1 MTQPLFLVGA
11 RGCGKT
17 TSGHALSAALG
28 WRFTD
33 TDRWLQN
40 EADMSV
46 AQIVEREGWAG
57 FRARE
62 SQALY
67 AVTAPDTVV
76 ATGGGMVLAPENRR
90 FMREHGTVIYLCAP
104 AQELARR
111 LEAFP
116 EEGLRPTLTG
126 RGISDEVAQVLAE
139 RDALYRDAAH
149 IIIDASLPPEQVVER
164 IQQALEQA
172 DSPSASPCAG

>member
-17 TSGHALSAALG
+17 TSGQALSHALGL
-28 WRFTD
+28 RFID
-33 TDRWLQN
+33 TDRWLQDD
-40 EADMSV
+40 AGMSV
-46 AQIVEREGWAG
+46 AQIVELEGWAG
-57 FRARE
+57 FRRRE
-62 SQALY
+62 SQALH
-67 AVTAPDTVV
+67 AVTAPDTVI
-76 ATGGGMVLAPENRR
+76 ATGGGMVLAAENRR

-126 RGISDEVAQVLAE
+126 RAISDEVAQVLAE

-149 IIIDASLPPEQVVER
+149 IIVDASRSPEQVVEY
-164 IQQALEQA
+164 IQQALTCTS
-172 DSPSASPCAG
+172 SPLLAE

>member
-17 TSGHALSAALG
+17 TSGQALSVALG
-28 WRFTD
+28 LRFID
-33 TDRWLQN
+33 TDRWLQH
-40 EADMSV
+40 EAGMSV

-57 FRARE
+57 FRTLE
-62 SQALY
+62 SQALH
-67 AVTAPDTVV
+67 AVTAPDTVI
-76 ATGGGMVLAPENRR
+76 ATGGGMVLAAENRR

-126 RGISDEVAQVLAE
+126 RAISDEVAQVLAE

-149 IIIDASLPPEQVVER
+149 IIVDASRPPEQVVEY
-164 IQQALEQA
+164 IQQALTSTS
-172 DSPSASPCAG
+172 SPLLAE

>member
-1 MTQPLFLVGA
+1 MTHPLFLVGA

-17 TSGHALSAALG
+17 TSGQALSTALG
-28 WRFTD
+28 LRFVD
-33 TDRWLQN
+33 TDRWLQD
-40 EADMSV
+40 EMDMSV

-62 SQALY
+62 SQALH

-76 ATGGGMVLAPENRR
+76 ATGGGMVLAADNRR

-126 RGISDEVAQVLAE
+126 RAISDEVAQVLAE

-149 IIIDASLPPEQVVER
+149 IIVDASRPPEQVVEC
-164 IQQALEQA
+164 IQQALARTTSPLLA
-172 DSPSASPCAG
+172 D